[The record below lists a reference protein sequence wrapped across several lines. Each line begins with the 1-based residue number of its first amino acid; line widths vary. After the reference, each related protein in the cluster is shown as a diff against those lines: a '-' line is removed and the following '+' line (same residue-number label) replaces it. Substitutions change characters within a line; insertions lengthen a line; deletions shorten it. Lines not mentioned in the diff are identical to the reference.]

1 MTAIQLR
8 AELFREVSPLLDSE
22 TAMLKVLAFIRSLSL
37 TKKPET
43 EATEKLYKKIPVSP
57 EIKKWKG
64 CASFTEEEINSN
76 PRLEA
81 ILSR

>member
-22 TAMLKVLAFIRSLSL
+22 AAMLRILAFIRSLSQV
-37 TKKPET
+37 KRVENDKSG
-43 EATEKLYKKIPVSP
+43 KSYKVIPVFP
-57 EIKKWKG
+57 EIRRWSG
-64 CASFTEEEINSN
+64 CASFTEDEIDSD
-76 PRLEA
+76 PRLKA

>member
-22 TAMLKVLAFIRSLSL
+22 AAMLRILAFIRSLSQV
-37 TKKPET
+37 KRVEND
-43 EATEKLYKKIPVSP
+43 ASEKNYKVIPVSP
-57 EIKKWKG
+57 EIRRWSG
-64 CASFTEEEINSN
+64 CASFTEDEIDSD
-76 PRLEA
+76 PRLKA

>member
-22 TAMLKVLAFIRSLSL
+22 PAMLRILAFIRSLSQV
-37 TKKPET
+37 KRVEDD
-43 EATEKLYKKIPVSP
+43 ASEKSYKVIPVSP
-57 EIKKWKG
+57 EIRRWSG
-64 CASFTEEEINSN
+64 CVSYTDDEIDSD
-76 PRLEA
+76 PRLKA

>member
-22 TAMLKVLAFIRSLSL
+22 AAMLRILAFIRSLSPV
-37 TKKPET
+37 KRVENDKSG
-43 EATEKLYKKIPVSP
+43 KSYKVIPVSP
-57 EIKKWKG
+57 EIRRWSG
-64 CASFTEEEINSN
+64 CASFTEDEIDSD
-76 PRLEA
+76 PRLKA